1 MSIYK
6 LIRITQYTNTLQY
19 RIHYYDAIA
28 NVIKEGNDYIIEEWG
43 AVLRP
48 VYDSTKNK
56 LIGFI
61 DA

>member
-6 LIRITQYTNTLQY
+6 LIRITQYTNTLKY
-19 RIHYYDAIA
+19 RIHYYDDIV

-43 AVLRP
+43 VVLRP